1 MWCCTRNRGKEELV
15 NINPNTYKKYQSM
28 SNNNIHSK
36 KNKLQARNCSSK
48 KTVLLYSI
56 IMISSIISTFASKGA
71 MAPATIPSTV
81 VSSYY
86 ISEESINLNKNNLKI
101 EIINAVLQD
110 RKNRGKIVFDNLRA
124 TLIVKDIK
132 TI

>member
-1 MWCCTRNRGKEELV
+1 MWCCPSKRDKEELV
-15 NINPNTYKKYQSM
+15 NKNPKTYKKYQSL
-28 SNNNIHSK
+28 SNKNIHFK
-36 KNKLQARNCSSK
+36 KNKLQGTNCSSK
-48 KTVLLYSI
+48 KTILVYSI
-56 IMISSIISTFASKGA
+56 IMVFSVITTIASKGA
-71 MAPATIPSTV
+71 TAPATIPSSV

-101 EIINAVLQD
+101 EIMNAVLQD
-110 RKNRGKIVFDNLRA
+110 RKNRGKIVLDNLQA